1 MFITRVIGKAIV
13 SAALLGGGYILYKRI
28 KKKNI
33 LLDKDKTKE

>member
-28 KKKNI
+28 KKRKI
-33 LLDKDKTKE
+33 MLDKDKAKE